1 MKFFLFFIQLLFFPF
16 LTVAQVGIGTIEPDA
31 SSVLEI
37 YSENKGILIPR
48 MTTINRDLI
57 ENPSNGLLLY
67 NTTTN
72 VINYFDTHWRSLSPK
87 HMSVNSTV
95 KVSTTSTIEVKIPGM
110 EISPL
115 SGKHSVTF
123 ESQISNVPEFD
134 EIIVNSGTLL
144 SDFNL
149 LYTQL
154 ENFASTN
161 TTHAATF
168 GNSETITPGKY
179 EVVSAI
185 SVSGTITLDG
195 ENASNPVFII
205 KSSGAVDFVANTTVF
220 LINGAS
226 AENVFWVGDGAVGV
240 GADSVIHGNLIS
252 NGLAIAV
259 GANCSV
265 TGRMLTKSGAIS
277 FGPGICSVPIELS
290 LVFNLG
296 SLQSFVVYTGIGA
309 VNNTGGSTYN
319 GNICSG
325 EGSTASLDAATVNG
339 IILPPNTDT
348 DVSGYQLPQSLIA
361 TFGIYQNNE
370 VIPSSTKKITCLPG
384 YTNISLSAIATTL
397 EGEFITIKWETDS
410 GTLTVENRVLTAI
423 QLQ

>member
-1 MKFFLFFIQLLFFPF
+1 MLMKFFLFFIQMLFFPL
-16 LTVAQVGIGTIEPDA
+16 LTVAQVGIGTIDPDP
-31 SSVLEI
+31 SSILEI

-48 MTTINRDLI
+48 MTTINRNLI

-72 VINYFDTHWRSLSPK
+72 AINYFDTHWRSLTPK
-87 HMSVNSTV
+87 YMSVNSTDE
-95 KVSTTSTIEVKIPGM
+95 VSTTSTNEAEIPEM

-115 SGKHSVTF
+115 SGNHSVTF
-123 ESQISNVPEFD
+123 ESQISNLSGA
-134 EIIVNSGTLL
+134 VNSETLL
-144 SDFNL
+144 SDLNL
-149 LYTQL
+149 LYTEL
-154 ENFASTN
+154 EDFASTN

-195 ENASNPVFII
+195 ENTTDPVFII
-205 KSSGAVDFVANTTVF
+205 KSSGAVNFAANTTVF

-277 FGPGICSVPIELS
+277 FGPGVCSVPIDPS
-290 LVFNLG
+290 LVFDLG

-309 VNNTGGSTYN
+309 VTNTEVSTYN

-325 EGSTASLDAATVNG
+325 EGDTGSLAAATVNG
-339 IILPPNTDT
+339 IIMTPNTDT
-348 DVSGYQLPQSLIA
+348 NVSGGLPPQSLIA
-361 TFGIYQNNE
+361 TFGIYQDDE
-370 VIPSSTKKITCLPG
+370 VIPSSTKTITCLPG

-397 EGEFITIKWETDS
+397 EDDSITIKWKTDS

-423 QLQ
+423 QLH